1 LQQYIFRRILLF
13 IPTVLLI
20 ITIVFLAG
28 HARTDYAE
36 QKLAGSATSGNI
48 EDYEAQ
54 LERTRKQL
62 GLDGPLWER
71 YVRYVGDVLQGDF
84 GKSYITNR
92 TVVAELKDR
101 LPASLELGVLQLA
114 LGVTIAIPV
123 AVISAIRQDTW
134 MDYGLRV
141 FAILGLAVPVFFL
154 GPLLLMLSDDI
165 IGWTPPLTKTAYREL
180 WQDPVINLK
189 TLLIPAIAGGL
200 AEAAVI
206 MRLLRSQM
214 LEVLR
219 QDYVRTAWAK
229 GLRERGVI
237 TRHAL
242 RNALVPVVTVLG
254 LSIGTLFGGNVVL
267 ESIFGIPGAG
277 EFIILSMRQN
287 DFPMVQGFVLI
298 VGIALVSTNLV
309 VDLAYAWLDP
319 RIRFG

>member
-1 LQQYIFRRILLF
+1 MQQYIFRRILLF
-13 IPTVLLI
+13 IPTVFLI

-36 QKLAGSATSGNI
+36 QKLAGAATSGNI
-48 EDYEAQ
+48 EDYEQQ
-54 LERTRKQL
+54 LENTRKEL
-62 GLDGPLWER
+62 GLDGPLWKQ
-71 YVRYVGDVLQGDF
+71 YVRYVGDVLRGDF
-84 GKSYITNR
+84 GESYITSR
-92 TVVAELKDR
+92 SVVSELKDR
-101 LPASLELGVLQLA
+101 LPASLELGILQLMI
-114 LGVTIAIPV
+114 GVSIAIPV

-134 MDYGLRV
+134 MDYSLRI
-141 FAILGLAVPVFFL
+141 FAILGLAIPVFFL
-154 GPLLLMLSDDI
+154 GPLLLRLSFDV
-165 IGWTPPLTKTAYREL
+165 IGWTPPLTKTGYREI
-180 WQDPVINLK
+180 WEDPATNLK
-189 TLLIPAIAGGL
+189 ALIIPAIAGGL

-229 GLRERGVI
+229 GLRERGVVM
-237 TRHAL
+237 RHAL

-287 DFPMVQGFVLI
+287 DFPMVQGFVLV
-298 VGIALVSTNLV
+298 VGIALVTTNLV

-319 RIRFG
+319 RIRYG

>member
-1 LQQYIFRRILLF
+1 MQQYILRRVLLF

-48 EDYEAQ
+48 EDYETQ
-54 LERTRKQL
+54 LENTRKQL
-62 GLDGPLWER
+62 GLDGPLWRR
-71 YVRYVGDVLQGDF
+71 YIRYVGNVVQGDF
-84 GKSYITNR
+84 GESYITHE

-101 LPASLELGVLQLA
+101 LPASLELGVIQLFI
-114 LGVTIAIPV
+114 GVMIAIPV
-123 AVISAIRQDTW
+123 AVISAVRQDTW
-134 MDYGLRV
+134 LDYGLRV
-141 FAILGLAVPVFFL
+141 FAILGLAIPVFFL
-154 GPLLLMLSDDI
+154 GPLLLRASFDI
-165 IGWTPPLTKTAYREL
+165 LGWTPPVTKTGYREI
-180 WQDPVINLK
+180 WQDPVVNIK
-189 TLLIPAIAGGL
+189 TLIIPAIAGGL

-214 LEVLR
+214 LETLR

-229 GLRERGVI
+229 GLRERSVI
-237 TRHAL
+237 MRHAL

-287 DFPMVQGFVLI
+287 DFPMVQGFVLV